1 MFNKFC
7 IGLDTLRYNCENNF
21 SLLYKLRLKFKLCNQ
36 ELTYDIDIPCD
47 CINIPSIKSSSSS

>member
-1 MFNKFC
+1 MLFNKFY

-36 ELTYDIDIPCD
+36 EL
-47 CINIPSIKSSSSS
+47 